1 MHCIRDFLCPL
12 LLKMVQ
18 LHEGIRGSARHGG
31 EVQAG
36 GDVILHGLP
45 RQLRH
50 PHPDGR
56 GHRGVVEG
64 DAGHPGV
71 LLVAVVADKLQHGG
85 LIHGQLRQNQ
95 LIALHD
101 IGVAAGLDDQLMEGH
116 IRVLHAPDI
125 PAHHAVLEGVC
136 QHGQLPYYR
145 LIRRVGAEG
154 SGLPLNGGTHLVK
167 IDHVQQVQIQHKAA
181 VLPRMGHHKA
191 DLRQPGDGLGHR
203 RAGDAQRGKAAL
215 WMLRNKIESVISEKP
230 FFMSAYFASFDESAH
245 INGVYSKEAAAS
257 LEKIDTMLGE
267 LITEAKR
274 ITNDHVIICV
284 VSDHGSLDNTHNIS
298 PNVLLRD
305 AGLIEADDQGRV
317 TAWKAFSQRAG
328 GTAEIRLAD
337 PDDAEAAKV
346 LKNVM
351 EQLKADPESG
361 ILEVLTGEEA
371 KKRGGFPEAAYVLVS
386 EKGYEL
392 RDDVI
397 GEYCRTRLTQKAQH
411 GYSEEFPEM
420 RASFML
426 TGEGIEKGNIDNV
439 RLIDVAPTLA
449 GRMGFVLS
457 DAEGNDLLK

>member
-1 MHCIRDFLCPL
+1 MSFQTNDRKNSPSILLVSVDALKPEFVFEQERLGVHLPNITQYFVENGITARNGMKSVFPTFTYPCHQSMITGTNPATHGTVNNGIFDPTGDHLGAWHWFANKKVKTLWEAAKENGYWSASVAFPTSVGAKGDFIAPEFWWDGSELDSCFIDAVAKP
-12 LLKMVQ
+12 Q
-18 LHEGIRGSARHGG
+18 GIISEMEQEIGRY
-31 EVQAG
+31 AG
-36 GDVILHGLP
+36 G
-45 RQLRH
+45 
-50 PHPDGR
+50 
-56 GHRGVVEG
+56 
-64 DAGHPGV
+64 
-71 LLVAVVADKLQHGG
+71 
-85 LIHGQLRQNQ
+85 
-95 LIALHD
+95 
-101 IGVAAGLDDQLMEGH
+101 LDLTD
-116 IRVLHAPDI
+116 
-125 PAHHAVLEGVC
+125 
-136 QHGQLPYYR
+136 
-145 LIRRVGAEG
+145 
-154 SGLPLNGGTHLVK
+154 
-167 IDHVQQVQIQHKAA
+167 
-181 VLPRMGHHKA
+181 
-191 DLRQPGDGLGHR
+191 
-203 RAGDAQRGKAAL
+203 AGDAQRGKAAL

-346 LKNVM
+346 LKTVM

-449 GRMGFVLS
+449 GRMGFVLP

>member
-1 MHCIRDFLCPL
+1 MSFQMNDRKNSPSILLVSVDALKPEFVFEQERLGVHLPNITQYFVENGLTARNGMKSVFPTFTYPCHQSMITGTNPATHGTVNNGIFDPTGDHLGAWHWFANKKVKTLWEAAKENGYWSASVAFPTSVGAKGDFIAPEFWWDGSELDSCFIDAVAKP
-12 LLKMVQ
+12 Q
-18 LHEGIRGSARHGG
+18 GIISEMEQEIGRY
-31 EVQAG
+31 AG
-36 GDVILHGLP
+36 G
-45 RQLRH
+45 
-50 PHPDGR
+50 
-56 GHRGVVEG
+56 
-64 DAGHPGV
+64 
-71 LLVAVVADKLQHGG
+71 
-85 LIHGQLRQNQ
+85 
-95 LIALHD
+95 
-101 IGVAAGLDDQLMEGH
+101 LDLTD
-116 IRVLHAPDI
+116 
-125 PAHHAVLEGVC
+125 
-136 QHGQLPYYR
+136 
-145 LIRRVGAEG
+145 
-154 SGLPLNGGTHLVK
+154 
-167 IDHVQQVQIQHKAA
+167 
-181 VLPRMGHHKA
+181 
-191 DLRQPGDGLGHR
+191 
-203 RAGDAQRGKAAL
+203 AGDAQRGKAAL

-305 AGLIEADDQGRV
+305 AGLIEVDDQGRV